1 MPAGA
6 GQATPPVE
14 AAHFEDRFLP
24 RKAWLRGTWRDPE
37 DGRSH
42 IVSLTDEGHPYLG
55 IHIEET
61 ERKVE
66 ESFAQLAPEEHSE
79 HDEAMNI
86 VIRLFEKM

>member
-1 MPAGA
+1 MELA
-6 GQATPPVE
+6 
-14 AAHFEDRFLP
+14 
-24 RKAWLRGTWRDPE
+24 RDPE

-55 IHIEET
+55 THIEET